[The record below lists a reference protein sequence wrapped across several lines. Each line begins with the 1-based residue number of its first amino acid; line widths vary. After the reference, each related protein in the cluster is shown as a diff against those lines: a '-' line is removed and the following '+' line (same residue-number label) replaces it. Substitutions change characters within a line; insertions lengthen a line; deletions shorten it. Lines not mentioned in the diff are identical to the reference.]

1 MMRNNGR
8 ILIIGITGNSGSGK
22 SLIAGMCSE
31 FGAYVINADEINH
44 ENMVVGKPAYDEIV
58 GIFGADVLD
67 ESGAID
73 RRRLGAK
80 VFDDKEQLRI
90 LVDITHKHV
99 IAETLRRIAETTAS
113 PRDYRFIIID
123 APLLIEAG
131 MHEHCDEVW
140 LVTADYETRL
150 ARVRSRDLLSDEHIA
165 KRFASG
171 ASPSELA
178 KHSHVVIENN
188 FENQHALKEYVS
200 SLLVKRGI
208 ICQRSKK

>member
-1 MMRNNGR
+1 MTRNNGR
-8 ILIIGITGNSGSGK
+8 ITIIGITGNSGSGK
-22 SLIAGMCSE
+22 SLIAAFCSE
-31 FGAYVINADEINH
+31 FGAYVINADDINH
-44 ENMVVGKPAYDEIV
+44 ENMTVGKPAYDEIV

-67 ESGAID
+67 EHGAID
-73 RRRLGAK
+73 RRKLGAK

-99 IAETLRRIAETTAS
+99 ITETLRRIAETAAN
-113 PRDYRFIIID
+113 PGDYRFIVID

-131 MHEHCDEVW
+131 LHERCDEVW

-150 ARVRSRDLLSDEHIA
+150 ARVRSRDKLGDEQIT

-188 FENQHALKEYVS
+188 FKDQHALKEYVG
-200 SLLVKRGI
+200 SLLFKRGI
-208 ICQRSKK
+208 ICQHSKK